1 MTDSFE
7 HFVENLQDQIF
18 EDAKQAYGESGF
30 QRWRNP
36 LYRGRMAQP
45 HAHARVKGPCGDT
58 MEIYLRF
65 ANDRVEEASFMTD
78 GCGASTVCGS
88 FAAEL
93 AIGRTAEELTDITG
107 ETILR
112 RLGRFP
118 QEDRHCAFL
127 AADTLQQALHAF
139 MVRQTSSKTI
149 SKRRSH

>member
-1 MTDSFE
+1 
-7 HFVENLQDQIF
+7 
-18 EDAKQAYGESGF
+18 
-30 QRWRNP
+30 
-36 LYRGRMAQP
+36 MAQP
-45 HAHARVKGPCGDT
+45 DAYARVKGSCGDT

-139 MVRQTSSKTI
+139 MVRQTSCKTI
-149 SKRRSH
+149 WKRRSH

>member
-18 EDAKQAYGESGF
+18 EDAKRAYGESGF
-30 QRWRNP
+30 QRWKNP

-45 HAHARVKGPCGDT
+45 EAHARVKGPCGDT

-107 ETILR
+107 ETILH

-139 MVRQTSSKTI
+139 MVRQTSCKTT
-149 SKRRSH
+149 SKRRSY